1 MLELRTTRA
10 GDGAAAWPAAIVR
23 QAPSRQ
29 WPASPPPS
37 PSRPPAACAAEWR
50 EALRLIERHLVF
62 TRRTLT
68 AGRHLQHAGE
78 DFKWLHIVNAG
89 VVKLV
94 NLCSDGRAQVVGLH
108 FKGDWIGFDGLA
120 SGQCAC
126 DAVAMDT
133 SDVWSVHYTA
143 LVAAAPAVPELL
155 QALHVAMSGQL
166 ARDREW
172 RLGLGSLSSEAR
184 LANFICAWAA
194 SLAERQLRTD
204 TIALRMT
211 RMEIGSYLGVT
222 HETVSRAFTRL
233 ERAGLL
239 SFNLHGRRQVTIPD
253 LGALAD
259 FVQLRAGH
267 HEDTSVPGEKT
278 HLHVTPA

>member
-1 MLELRTTRA
+1 MLDLRTHRTS
-10 GDGAAAWPAAIVR
+10 DIAAAWPAAIVSR
-23 QAPSRQ
+23 APSRPR
-29 WPASPPPS
+29 PAEPAPAAPT
-37 PSRPPAACAAEWR
+37 PPATEWR
-50 EALRLIERHLVF
+50 QALRLIERHLVF
-62 TRRTLT
+62 TRRTLA

-78 DFKWLHIVNAG
+78 TFKWLHIVNAG

-94 NLCSDGRAQVVGLH
+94 NLSSDGRAQVVGLH

-133 SDVWSVHYTA
+133 SDVWSVPYTA
-143 LVAAAPAVPELL
+143 LVAVAPAVPELL

-172 RLGLGSLSSEAR
+172 RLGLGTLTSEAR
-184 LANFICAWAA
+184 LAHFICAWAA
-194 SLAERQLRTD
+194 SLAERQMRTD
-204 TIALRMT
+204 TISLRMT

-239 SFNLHGRRQVTIPD
+239 SFNLHGRRQLTIPD
-253 LGALAD
+253 LDALLD
-259 FVQLRAGH
+259 FVQLRGSH
-267 HEDTSVPGEKT
+267 PEDTPVTSART
-278 HLHVTPA
+278 HLHAAPA